1 MRTNRHRIVFT
12 SVRVG
17 VILGILCFGGAL
29 LFSAEK
35 QDSVRQG
42 GYVGASEC
50 RSCHEKF
57 YQLWATSY
65 HGLAMQPYTESFAE
79 ANLKPQLEEIVI
91 GKNRYRAVTDEGPG
105 FVIESGSGKQTK
117 YPILHVLGGKNVYYF
132 LTPLEKGHLQTL
144 PVAYDVHRQQWFDT
158 AASGV
163 RHFPD
168 RPDSAIH
175 WKDRQYTFN
184 TSCYGCHVSQL
195 VKNYDVSTDSYHTQW
210 KEPGINCETCHG
222 PAEEHVRV
230 CTEAGKDNVPDDL
243 KLITVTQRRGFT
255 AHQVD
260 TACSTCHA
268 KMIPLTA
275 EFVPGEDFFQQYDL
289 VTLENPDF
297 YPDGRDLGENYTYTT
312 WRMSPCVKAGKLDCV
327 YCHTSSGRYRFK
339 TTNPNQAC
347 VSCHTDRATAKALEE
362 HTHHKPKSG
371 VSECIQ
377 CHMPMTDFARMKRS
391 DHSMR
396 PPMPAASLKYQ
407 SPNACN
413 LCHSDK
419 DASWADKHV
428 RRWHKEDYQKKTLDA
443 ADLIDAA
450 RKQKW
455 DRIDK
460 MLEYLQSKDRDEIF
474 ANSLVRLLE
483 NSSNEKV
490 EPVFVDL
497 LQNDPSPLVRASA
510 ANALQFFLNE
520 NSLLPLLKAT
530 QDPYRLVR
538 IRAAAVVAGVPGEQI
553 PQSYQPSLS
562 KAMDEC
568 KAALMA
574 RPDDAASNYNLG
586 NFYESQRR
594 FEDAIDSFKTSWK
607 LREDF
612 IPAYVNASMAYNA
625 LGKNEQAVESLKT
638 AIQQDPNSVAAHL
651 NLALLYGEM
660 GRYADAENAF
670 RKTFELDPK
679 SAVAAYNLGVLR
691 AQNNTEQAIQW
702 CRKAY
707 ELNPANSKYAHTLA
721 YYYVQQNRAE
731 DAIGILQPLADNNTD
746 NPEIY
751 MMLAQV
757 YVQIEN
763 FQKAIEICQMAAGNQ
778 NFDEQTRGVFRNYVQ
793 QLMNR

>member
-1 MRTNRHRIVFT
+1 MWINKDRIVFI
-12 SVRVG
+12 SVLVG
-17 VILGILCFGGAL
+17 VLLAILCFGGASL
-29 LFSAEK
+29 LSAETQET
-35 QDSVRQG
+35 QDSVRQQYLG
-42 GYVGASEC
+42 SSEC

-91 GKNRYRAVTDEGPG
+91 GQNRYRAVTDEGPG

-117 YPILHVLGGKNVYYF
+117 YPILYALGGKNVYYF

-158 AASGV
+158 AASAV

-168 RPDSAIH
+168 LEDQAIRWTH
-175 WKDRQYTFN
+175 RQYTFN

-230 CTEAGKDNVPDDL
+230 CTEAGKDKVPDDL
-243 KLITVTQRRGFT
+243 KLITVTQSRGYT

-268 KMIPLTA
+268 KMVPLTA

-312 WRMSPCVKAGKLDCV
+312 WRMSPCVKAGKLDCM

-339 TTNPNQAC
+339 TDNPNQAC
-347 VSCHTDRATAKALEE
+347 VSCHTDKAENLEE
-362 HTHHKPKSG
+362 HTHHKPEDG
-371 VSECIQ
+371 VNQCIQ
-377 CHMPMTDFARMKRS
+377 CHMPMTEFGRMKRS

-413 LCHSDK
+413 LCHTEQ

-428 RRWHKEDYQKKTLDA
+428 RRWHKEDYQKKTLEA

-450 RKQKW
+450 RKEKW
-455 DRIDK
+455 DSLDT
-460 MLEYLQSKDRDEIF
+460 MLAYLKSKDRDEVF
-474 ANSLVRLLE
+474 ANSLVRLLGHY
-483 NSSNEKV
+483 SNEKI
-490 EPVFVDL
+490 EPVLVEL
-497 LQNDPSPLVRASA
+497 VQNDPSPLIRGSA
-510 ANALQFFLNE
+510 ADTLRNYLDE
-520 NSLLPLLKAT
+520 KSLLPLLKAT

-538 IRAAAVVAGVPGEQI
+538 IRAATVLAGVPGEQI
-553 PQSYQPSLS
+553 PQPYQRSLS
-562 KAMDEC
+562 KAMEEC
-568 KAALMA
+568 KRSLMA

-586 NFYESQRR
+586 NFYQSQRR

-625 LGKNEQAVESLKT
+625 IGKNEQAVESLKT
-638 AIQQDPNSVAAHL
+638 AIQHDPNSVAAYL

-660 GRYADAENAF
+660 GRYADAEKSF

-691 AQNNTEQAIQW
+691 AQNNIEQAIQW

-707 ELNPANSKYAHTLA
+707 ELNPANTKYAYTLA
-721 YYYVQQNRAE
+721 YYYTQQNRPE
-731 DAIGILQPLADNNTD
+731 DAIGILQPLVDNKTD

-751 MMLAQV
+751 VMLAQS
-757 YVQIEN
+757 YVQLEN
-763 FQKAIEICQMAAGNQ
+763 FQKAIEICQRAAGNQ
-778 NFDEQTRGVFRNYVQ
+778 TFDEQTRNYFQGYIQ